1 MKVAI
6 IGTVGIPANY
16 GGFETLVENLVEK
29 KQNPDIQ
36 YIIYCSSKRYPKKL
50 KEYKGAILRY
60 IPFDANDWQAPLYDA
75 ISLLIAYFSVD
86 VVLSLGGNNIIH
98 PILRLFKKTKVI
110 NNFDGMDFTR
120 EKWNGLAKKTLMF
133 TTRITA
139 KYADECIADHEII
152 QQHLLSKYYRS
163 SYLIEYGGDN
173 AIIIH
178 NDKLLYDEFGLKPQ
192 EYCFMGA
199 RIEPENNIEM
209 LFESFSQT
217 PAQKLVIAGNW
228 QKSEFGRMMRE
239 KYKKY
244 RNIITLD
251 FIVDTTKLSLL
262 RSNCNLYIHGHSV
275 GGTNP
280 SLVEA
285 MNIGLPI
292 VAYGKTLYN
301 RGTTENK
308 AIYFDN
314 LAELKHILNNLDT
327 INLREIG
334 EAMKEIANR
343 RYKWEIICNKYET
356 LYSLWK

>member
-1 MKVAI
+1 MKIAI

-36 YIIYCSSKRYPKKL
+36 YIVYCSSKRYPQKL
-50 KEYKGAILRY
+50 KEYKGAILKY

-75 ISLLIAYFSVD
+75 ISLLMAYFSAD

-120 EKWNGLAKKTLMF
+120 EKWNGLAKKTMMF

-139 KYADECIADHEII
+139 KYADICIADNEII
-152 QQHLLSKYYRS
+152 QQHLLSEYRRS

-173 AIIIH
+173 ALVMH
-178 NDKLLYDEFGLKPQ
+178 DDKLLYDEFSLKPQ

-209 LFESFSQT
+209 LLESFRQT
-217 PAQKLVIAGNW
+217 PVHKLVIAGNW
-228 QKSEFGRMMRE
+228 QKSEFGRIMKE
-239 KYKKY
+239 KYKRY
-244 RNIITLD
+244 NNIVALD
-251 FIVDTTKLSLL
+251 FIVDTTKLNLL
-262 RSNCNLYIHGHSV
+262 RSNCKLYIHGHSV

-285 MNIGLPI
+285 MSVGLPI
-292 VAYGKTLYN
+292 AAYGKTPYN

-308 AIYFDN
+308 ALYFDT
-314 LAELKHILNNLDT
+314 LDDLKNILNRLDT
-327 INLREIG
+327 INLKEIG
-334 EAMKEIANR
+334 AAMKEITDR
-343 RYKWEIICNKYET
+343 RYTWDIICKKYEM
-356 LYSLWK
+356 LYKVDH